1 MFDPEWE
8 DGCPSCSAGADEMA
22 EGLLEHLHAR
32 DTTLVQVSRAPIE
45 KIERYKAKKGWTFPW
60 YSSYGTDFNYDFDV
74 TMDPSV
80 KPPVYN
86 FRPYEGE
93 PGEMPGTSFFLREG
107 DDVFHTN
114 STYARGAEMTGG
126 SYYFLDLTAWGGRRT
141 GRSRRAA
148 PRAAHGAQPD
158 FIDRR

>member
-1 MFDPEWE
+1 
-8 DGCPSCSAGADEMA
+8 
-22 EGLLEHLHAR
+22 
-32 DTTLVQVSRAPIE
+32 
-45 KIERYKAKKGWTFPW
+45 
-60 YSSYGTDFNYDFDV
+60 
-74 TMDPSV
+74 MDPSV

-126 SYYFLDLTAWGGRRT
+126 SYYFLDLTALGRQEDWEEPK
-141 GRSRRAA
+141 GRSDS
-148 PRAAHGAQPD
+148 AHGAQPD

>member
-1 MFDPEWE
+1 
-8 DGCPSCSAGADEMA
+8 
-22 EGLLEHLHAR
+22 
-32 DTTLVQVSRAPIE
+32 
-45 KIERYKAKKGWTFPW
+45 
-60 YSSYGTDFNYDFDV
+60 
-74 TMDPSV
+74 MDPSV

-107 DDVFHTN
+107 DEVFHTN

-126 SYYFLDLTAWGGRRT
+126 SYYFLDLTASAGRRT

-148 PRAAHGAQPD
+148 PRARTARSRTSSTGASV
-158 FIDRR
+158 